1 MNGGASHLMRS
12 AKPRCCGQNKYQVPG
27 IHISISI
34 YILPFIEKTTTETV
48 IGLRHGGAGDGG
60 EGI

>member
-1 MNGGASHLMRS
+1 MVGLHTSCVVQNPVAV
-12 AKPRCCGQNKYQVPG
+12 AKTNTRYLVY
-27 IHISISI
+27 IYLYL